1 MMVYRARTLW
11 SLLSHPSHISPLSPT
26 TFAPTS
32 CEAVEIIT
40 LYTFDQMM
48 ATRLTTLTLHRR
60 AFSLHGRA
68 TVRLVSSSSS
78 SSSGAAAA
86 ESVERFLENI
96 RLKSIDSRIVHQQ
109 VPDLLLSLLQDNESP
124 QTGPV
129 VTKVLNEI
137 REDTMT
143 AKIYALVSCVECVL
157 EYEVLSIYLL
167 FFTIVI

>member
-1 MMVYRARTLW
+1 MVVYRARTLW
-11 SLLSHPSHISPLSPT
+11 SLLSHPHH
-26 TFAPTS
+26 TFILYLPQLLLQQT
-32 CEAVEIIT
+32 EAVEIIT
-40 LYTFDQMM
+40 LYSFDQMM

-68 TVRLVSSSSS
+68 TVRLVSS